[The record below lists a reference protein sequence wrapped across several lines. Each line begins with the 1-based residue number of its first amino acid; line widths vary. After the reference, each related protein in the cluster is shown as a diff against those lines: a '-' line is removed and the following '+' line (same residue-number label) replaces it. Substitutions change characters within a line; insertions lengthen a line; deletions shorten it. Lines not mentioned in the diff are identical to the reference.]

1 MEIIEWVKTLLT
13 QYGLINVVIMCLV
26 ILLTNLVKK
35 PIVEKADD
43 FVETAKKLTGID
55 VDKSVITSNIIYIP
69 IGFSFVLYFLYTL
82 ITVKFNF
89 YAVDW
94 VQLISNSVIYGML
107 SMSIYEIGKSKIKA
121 YLTKKDY
128 KDAKAKIAELTSVVM
143 PDAEE
148 DDLLQ
153 MVSDTQEQIAESS
166 DVKTDE
172 TAAQKSEE
180 NTAVVQLGS
189 ISATQKK

>member
-69 IGFSFVLYFLYTL
+69 IGFAFVLYFLYTL

-143 PDAEE
+143 PNAEE

-153 MVSDTQEQIAESS
+153 MVNGAQEQLAESN
-166 DVKTDE
+166 DTKKEE
-172 TAAQKSEE
+172 TAEKSEE
-180 NTAVVQLGS
+180 SAAVVQLGS

>member
-69 IGFSFVLYFLYTL
+69 IGFAFVLYFLYTL

-128 KDAKAKIAELTSVVM
+128 KDAKAKIAELTSVTM
-143 PDAEE
+143 PNAEE

-153 MVSDTQEQIAESS
+153 MVNGAQEQLAESN
-166 DVKTDE
+166 DTKKEE
-172 TAAQKSEE
+172 TAEKSEE
-180 NTAVVQLGS
+180 SAAVVQLGS

>member
-128 KDAKAKIAELTSVVM
+128 KDAKAKIAEITSVIM
-143 PDAEE
+143 PNAEE

-153 MVSDTQEQIAESS
+153 MVNGAQGQIAESN
-166 DVKTDE
+166 DTKKEE
-172 TAAQKSEE
+172 TAEKSEE

>member
-128 KDAKAKIAELTSVVM
+128 KDAKAKIAELTSVIM
-143 PDAEE
+143 PNAEE

-153 MVSDTQEQIAESS
+153 MGNGAQEQLAESN
-166 DVKTDE
+166 DTKKEE
-172 TAAQKSEE
+172 TAEKSEE
-180 NTAVVQLGS
+180 SAEVVQLGS

>member
-69 IGFSFVLYFLYTL
+69 IGFAFVLYFLYTL

-128 KDAKAKIAELTSVVM
+128 KDAKAKIAELTSVIM
-143 PDAEE
+143 PNAEE

-153 MVSDTQEQIAESS
+153 MVNGAQEQLAESN
-166 DVKTDE
+166 DTKKEE
-172 TAAQKSEE
+172 TAEKSEE
-180 NTAVVQLGS
+180 SAAVVQLGS